1 MSLWAK
7 AEPHIKAALKH
18 SGDTHNAQD
27 VFAMIQNGEANLY
40 VGANS
45 AVVTQDLNLPTGKQ
59 LHFWLAGGDLNE
71 LIKIEQD
78 VEQAARER
86 GIRRISIIGRRGWRK
101 RLEGF
106 REAGVILTKD
116 I

>member
-7 AEPHIKAALKH
+7 ARPHITAALEH
-18 SGDTHNAQD
+18 SGDTHTTED
-27 VFAMIQNGEANLY
+27 VFAMIQRGDAHLY

-45 AVVTQDLNLPTGKQ
+45 AVVTQDLDLPTGKQ

-86 GIRRISIIGRRGWRK
+86 GIRRISIIGRRGWRR
-101 RLEGF
+101 RLQGF
-106 REAGVILTKD
+106 REAGVILMKD